1 MAKKD
6 KINELTAQPQALEAE
21 LAVLGSMLLT
31 KEAVSMSMQWLT
43 ANNFYKAANERIF
56 ACMVELFEKGE
67 PVDAISVVDRL
78 KKKKELASV
87 GGAHYISGLAE
98 SVPTTANVEH
108 YSKIVLE
115 KHLLRTLIKVSHD
128 VSKDA
133 FEDSQDVDQILDSAE
148 SAIFNISEKRLRGG
162 FKHIDPILHHAF
174 EELDKIASKPGSVTG
189 VPSGL
194 MDLDDMTSGFH
205 PGELIIVAGRPGM
218 GKTALALTMGR
229 NAAILEKTGVGM
241 FSLEMAN
248 HQLAMRLLCAEG
260 RVDSHLVRTGKLPKT
275 QWKNLSIAVGS
286 LAEAPIYLD
295 DTPGM
300 SVLEVRAKAR
310 RLKAEKDVGL
320 IIVDYL
326 QLMTAGNNSKGGG
339 NREQEISM
347 ISRNLKAL
355 AKELKIPVIA
365 LSQLSRLVEGRQSKR
380 PLLSDLRESGAIE
393 QDSDIVSFIYRPEY
407 YKIDTWDDDDRS
419 STEGEAEFIVSKHR
433 NGGLETIRLRFVP
446 SLGKFEDIENYD
458 SPYEF
463 HSKMNAAAND
473 DTFKPDTEQPSSSR
487 EDESDL
493 PF

>member
-1 MAKKD
+1 MPKKNNL
-6 KINELTAQPQALEAE
+6 NELLAQPQALEAE
-21 LAVLGSMLLT
+21 QAVLGSMLTT
-31 KEAVSMSMQWLT
+31 KEAVSKSMQWLT
-43 ANNFYKAANERIF
+43 ADHFYKTAHERIY
-56 ACMVELFEKGE
+56 ACMIDLFEKGE
-67 PVDAISVVDRL
+67 PVDTISVVDRL
-78 KKKKELASV
+78 KKKNELESV
-87 GGAHYISGLAE
+87 GGVFYITGLAE

-189 VPSGL
+189 VASGL
-194 MDLDDMTSGFH
+194 MDLDDITSGFH

-218 GKTALALTMGR
+218 GKTALALSMGR
-229 NAAILEKTGVGM
+229 NAAVLGKTGVGM

-260 RVDSHLVRTGKLPKT
+260 RVDSHLVRTGKLPKS

-310 RLKAEKDVGL
+310 RLKAEKNVGL

-326 QLMTAGNNSKGGG
+326 QLMSGPKGSES
-339 NREQEISM
+339 RQQEISQ
-347 ISRNLKAL
+347 ISRSLKNL
-355 AKELKIPVIA
+355 AKEIDLPVIG
-365 LSQLSRLVEGRQSKR
+365 LSQLSRAVESRSDRR
-380 PLLSDLRESGAIE
+380 PQLSDLRESGAIE
-393 QDSDIVSFIYRPEY
+393 QDADVVIFLYRPWVYTQEE
-407 YKIDTWDDDDRS
+407 DDR
-419 STEGEAEFIVSKHR
+419 GKAEIIVAKQR
-433 NGGLETIRLRFVP
+433 NGPTGIVEATFIDRFAR
-446 SLGKFEDIENYD
+446 FENMSAFVEM
-458 SPYEF
+458 EV
-463 HSKMNAAAND
+463 
-473 DTFKPDTEQPSSSR
+473 
-487 EDESDL
+487 ESQ
-493 PF
+493 F

>member
-6 KINELTAQPQALEAE
+6 KINELTAQPQALDAE

-326 QLMTAGNNSKGGG
+326 QLMTGPKGSES
-339 NREQEISM
+339 RQQEISQ
-347 ISRNLKAL
+347 ISRSLKNL
-355 AKELKIPVIA
+355 AKEIDLPVIG
-365 LSQLSRLVEGRQSKR
+365 LSQLSRAVESRTDRR
-380 PLLSDLRESGAIE
+380 PQLSDLRESGAIE
-393 QDSDIVSFIYRPEY
+393 QDADVVIFLYRPWVYSQEEE
-407 YKIDTWDDDDRS
+407 DR
-419 STEGEAEFIVSKHR
+419 GKAEIIVSKQR
-433 NGGLETIRLRFVP
+433 NGPTGIVEATFIDRFAR
-446 SLGKFEDIENYD
+446 FENMSAFVEM
-458 SPYEF
+458 E
-463 HSKMNAAAND
+463 A
-473 DTFKPDTEQPSSSR
+473 
-487 EDESDL
+487 ESQ
-493 PF
+493 F

>member
-275 QWKNLSIAVGS
+275 QWKKLSIAVGS

-326 QLMTAGNNSKGGG
+326 QLMTGPKGSES
-339 NREQEISM
+339 RQQEISQ
-347 ISRNLKAL
+347 ISRSLKNL
-355 AKELKIPVIA
+355 AKEIDLPVIG
-365 LSQLSRLVEGRQSKR
+365 LSQLSRAVESRTDRR
-380 PLLSDLRESGAIE
+380 PQLSDLRESGAIE
-393 QDSDIVSFIYRPEY
+393 QDADVVIFLYRPWVYSQEEE
-407 YKIDTWDDDDRS
+407 DR
-419 STEGEAEFIVSKHR
+419 GKAEIIVSKQR
-433 NGGLETIRLRFVP
+433 NGPTGIVEATFIDRFAR
-446 SLGKFEDIENYD
+446 FENMSAFVEM
-458 SPYEF
+458 E
-463 HSKMNAAAND
+463 A
-473 DTFKPDTEQPSSSR
+473 
-487 EDESDL
+487 ESQ
-493 PF
+493 F

>member
-1 MAKKD
+1 MPKKNNL
-6 KINELTAQPQALEAE
+6 NELLAQPQALEAE
-21 LAVLGSMLLT
+21 QAVLGSMLTT
-31 KEAVSMSMQWLT
+31 KEAVSKSMQWLT
-43 ANNFYKAANERIF
+43 ADHFYKTAHERIY
-56 ACMVELFEKGE
+56 ACMIDLFENGE
-67 PVDAISVVDRL
+67 PVDTISVVDRL
-78 KKKKELASV
+78 KKKNELESV
-87 GGAHYISGLAE
+87 GGVFYITGLAE

-189 VPSGL
+189 VASGL
-194 MDLDDMTSGFH
+194 MDLDDITSGFH

-218 GKTALALTMGR
+218 GKTALALSMGR
-229 NAAILEKTGVGM
+229 NAAVLGKTGVGM

-260 RVDSHLVRTGKLPKT
+260 RVDSHLVRTGKLPKS

-310 RLKAEKDVGL
+310 RLKAEKNVGL

-326 QLMTAGNNSKGGG
+326 QLMSGPKGSES
-339 NREQEISM
+339 RQQEISQ
-347 ISRNLKAL
+347 ISRSLKNL
-355 AKELKIPVIA
+355 AKEIDLPVIG
-365 LSQLSRLVEGRQSKR
+365 LSQLSRAVESRSDRR
-380 PLLSDLRESGAIE
+380 PQLSDLRDSGAIE
-393 QDSDIVSFIYRPEY
+393 QDADVVIFLYRPWVYTQEE
-407 YKIDTWDDDDRS
+407 DDR
-419 STEGEAEFIVSKHR
+419 GKAEIIVAKQR
-433 NGGLETIRLRFVP
+433 NGPTGIVQATFIDRFAR
-446 SLGKFEDIENYD
+446 FENMSAFVEM
-458 SPYEF
+458 EV
-463 HSKMNAAAND
+463 
-473 DTFKPDTEQPSSSR
+473 
-487 EDESDL
+487 ESQ
-493 PF
+493 F